1 MGVGPPRLTAV
12 RRARS
17 GRVELEVDGS
27 RWRVVP
33 DEVVLRC
40 GLAPGVEL
48 DRPLLRALRR
58 ELLRAEALG
67 LAVRTVARRDVSS
80 GRLRERLLA
89 RGVRRQAADG
99 ALATLTNAGV
109 VDDTRAAE
117 SRARSLA
124 DRGWGNAAVAA
135 RLAGEGFRS
144 ADVQAAVETLRP
156 ERERAEAV
164 AARVADPRRAWT
176 LLARRGFGEET
187 VEDVVGLL
195 DADR

>member
-1 MGVGPPRLTAV
+1 
-12 RRARS
+12 
-17 GRVELEVDGS
+17 LEVDGS
-27 RWRVVP
+27 HWRVVP

-67 LAVRTVARRDVSS
+67 LAARTVASRDLSS

-89 RGVRRQAADG
+89 RGVRREAAEG

-135 RLAGEGFRS
+135 RLAGEGFCS
-144 ADVQAAVETLRP
+144 ADVHAAVETLRP

-164 AARVADPRRAWT
+164 AARADDPRRAWT
-176 LLARRGFGEET
+176 MLARRGFEEET
-187 VEDVVGLL
+187 VEDVVRLL

>member
-1 MGVGPPRLTAV
+1 MREGPPRLTAV

-67 LAVRTVARRDVSS
+67 LAVRTLARHDVSS

-89 RGVRRQAADG
+89 RGVRR
-99 ALATLTNAGV
+99 
-109 VDDTRAAE
+109 E
-117 SRARSLA
+117 
-124 DRGWGNAAVAA
+124 
-135 RLAGEGFRS
+135 
-144 ADVQAAVETLRP
+144 
-156 ERERAEAV
+156 
-164 AARVADPRRAWT
+164 
-176 LLARRGFGEET
+176 
-187 VEDVVGLL
+187 
-195 DADR
+195 